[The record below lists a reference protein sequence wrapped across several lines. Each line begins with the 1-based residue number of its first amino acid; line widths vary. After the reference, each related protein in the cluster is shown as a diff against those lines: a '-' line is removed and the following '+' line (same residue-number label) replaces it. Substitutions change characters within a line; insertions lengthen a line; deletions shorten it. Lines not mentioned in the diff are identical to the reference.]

1 MELLDSMKWTI
12 SAQRLYRLAV
22 FRTVKK
28 RAKLVTDNWEIF
40 WSIMYI
46 AIIAAEVSYI
56 GQKMYFSSNENFFQ
70 INVGK

>member
-1 MELLDSMKWTI
+1 MQWTI

-22 FRTVKK
+22 FRPVKE
-28 RAKLVTDNWEIF
+28 RAKLITDNWEIL

-46 AIIAAEVSYI
+46 GIIAAEVSYI
-56 GQKMYFSSNENFFQ
+56 GQKMYFSPSENFFQ